1 MFASKEMLHIIVI
14 RKQVGFVIKGNLV
27 FAKLYILYIL
37 RKVTKKTSIRH
48 VPMFQNVTKPP
59 VFVHVTPKKK
69 VISRPRSPIWEE

>member
-1 MFASKEMLHIIVI
+1 MFASKEMLHFIII
-14 RKQVGFVIKGNLV
+14 RKQVGFVKKGKLV
-27 FAKLYILYIL
+27 FAKFFL
-37 RKVTKKTSIRH
+37 RQVTKKTSIHH

>member
-1 MFASKEMLHIIVI
+1 MFASKEMLHFIII
-14 RKQVGFVIKGNLV
+14 RKQVGFVKKGKLV
-27 FAKLYILYIL
+27 FAKFYIL
-37 RKVTKKTSIRH
+37 RQVTKKTSIRH

>member
-1 MFASKEMLHIIVI
+1 MFVSKEMLHFIII
-14 RKQVGFVIKGNLV
+14 RKQVGFVKKGKLV

-37 RKVTKKTSIRH
+37 CKAIETSLHH